1 MKRVQVGTV
10 ARTESHSCHRHV
22 SNQPRATGTALW
34 TCGGLTGAAKEHDPT
49 PTRALGQSTFSPKL
63 SRVKAHQGERKM
75 HPKALQCQHRPW
87 PAISNAWWGNAPC
100 CKTLC
105 STGAGQRSCA
115 MPSPGQQARPRPG
128 SRQLLLQRCGR
139 ISPCARRW
147 VRRGCAA
154 GADLLGIGAAGD
166 TGMDAQPYR
175 GCLDGQTEPGACLH
189 RQSGFHDLNQ
199 R

>member
-1 MKRVQVGTV
+1 
-10 ARTESHSCHRHV
+10 
-22 SNQPRATGTALW
+22 
-34 TCGGLTGAAKEHDPT
+34 
-49 PTRALGQSTFSPKL
+49 
-63 SRVKAHQGERKM
+63 
-75 HPKALQCQHRPW
+75 
-87 PAISNAWWGNAPC
+87 
-100 CKTLC
+100 
-105 STGAGQRSCA
+105 
-115 MPSPGQQARPRPG
+115 MPSPGQQAHPRPG

-189 RQSGFHDLNQ
+189 RLSGFHDLNQ